1 MGKDNLAQFFKDM
14 TKVMTSYTIPSKAQI
29 VKYSLP
35 EAIYLPKKISDSAY
49 VIRFRDQLRVY
60 RNVIDSHLKKLQ
72 LPLWDLQKIKLYIE
86 KNKKYDT
93 YHSSTIEGYRVT
105 TEEIQLLIEGREI
118 ISVDNTREDIERKMA
133 LKGYLEAHQFVLKLI
148 ENDFKKNISFTE
160 LTIREIYAHLFSPSV
175 AAGIL
180 DTKQL
185 IQYRNDAVFIR
196 GSRYVPPNYS
206 KINELMRCLV
216 EEINETESNVTK
228 AIIAHYG
235 FVTVHPYFDGNGR
248 IARFLMNYLLCRAG
262 MPWITI
268 RVEDR
273 DPYFRALEIAQC
285 DETAEPLIGFLK
297 KYLEESGRKH
307 EGDE

>member
-160 LTIREIYAHLFSPSV
+160 LT
-175 AAGIL
+175 
-180 DTKQL
+180 
-185 IQYRNDAVFIR
+185 
-196 GSRYVPPNYS
+196 
-206 KINELMRCLV
+206 
-216 EEINETESNVTK
+216 
-228 AIIAHYG
+228 
-235 FVTVHPYFDGNGR
+235 
-248 IARFLMNYLLCRAG
+248 
-262 MPWITI
+262 
-268 RVEDR
+268 
-273 DPYFRALEIAQC
+273 
-285 DETAEPLIGFLK
+285 
-297 KYLEESGRKH
+297 
-307 EGDE
+307 